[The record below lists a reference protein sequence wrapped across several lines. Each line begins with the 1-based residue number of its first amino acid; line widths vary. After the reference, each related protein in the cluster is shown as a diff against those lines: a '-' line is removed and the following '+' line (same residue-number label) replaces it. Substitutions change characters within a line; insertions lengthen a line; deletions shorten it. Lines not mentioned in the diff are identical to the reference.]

1 MVIIMNDVE
10 KIESLRKINGVFTY
24 SQAHQDLFVREML
37 GFKKNGHYLEIGAA
51 EPKQSNNTY
60 ILELEESWAGL
71 SFDISSEL
79 VKEFNDQR
87 KNPCICADATTFDFK
102 KTLVDNGFPR
112 QIDYLSLD
120 IDPAG
125 VTYDALENIPHKD
138 FRFSV
143 ITYEH
148 DCYTSGSQYMLKS
161 RRFLESLGYVR
172 VVSNVK
178 VCGRDFEDWYVD
190 PNVISKDIY
199 APFIS
204 ENIECED
211 IFNK

>member
-1 MVIIMNDVE
+1 MNDVE
-10 KIESLRKINGVFTY
+10 KIESLRRINGVFTY
-24 SQAHQDLFVREML
+24 SQAYQDIFVRKML
-37 GFKKNGHYLEIGAA
+37 GFKKNGCYLEIGAA

-60 ILELEESWAGL
+60 ILEHEESWSGL
-71 SFDISSEL
+71 SFEISSEL

-87 KNPCICADATTFDFK
+87 KNPCFCADATTFDFK
-102 KTLVDNGFPR
+102 KILVDNSFPH

-120 IDPAG
+120 IDPAE
-125 VTYDALENIPHKD
+125 VTYNALENIPHED

-148 DCYTSGSQYMLKS
+148 DCYTSGNKYMLKS
-161 RRFLESLGYVR
+161 RKFLESLGYLR

-190 PNVISKDIY
+190 PNEISKDVY

-204 ENIECED
+204 ENIECDD

>member
-1 MVIIMNDVE
+1 MNEEE
-10 KIESLRKINGVFTY
+10 KTESLRKIGDFFSY
-24 SQAHQDLFVREML
+24 SQAHQDLFVRMML
-37 GFKKNGHYLEIGAA
+37 SFKKSGYYLEIGAA

-60 ILELEESWAGL
+60 ILESKEEWLGL
-71 SFDISSEL
+71 SFDIEQDL
-79 VKEFNDQR
+79 VDEFNKQR

-102 KTLVDNGFPR
+102 KALTENNFPK

-120 IDPAG
+120 IDPAEI
-125 VTYDALENIPHKD
+125 TYDALKNIPHNE

-148 DCYTSGSQYMLKS
+148 DFYTSGAEYMLKS
-161 RRFLESLGYVR
+161 RDFLKSLGYIR

-190 PNVISKDIY
+190 PNVIDETVFK
-199 APFIS
+199 PFIS
-204 ENIECED
+204 NDIECKD
-211 IFNK
+211 IFNQ